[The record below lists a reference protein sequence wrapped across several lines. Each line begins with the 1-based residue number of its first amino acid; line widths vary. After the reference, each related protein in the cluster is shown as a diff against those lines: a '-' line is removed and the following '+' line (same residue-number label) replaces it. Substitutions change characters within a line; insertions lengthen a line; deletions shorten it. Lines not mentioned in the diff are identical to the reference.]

1 MGAGDGVRRRDGSRG
16 GNGGMTRPPMVL
28 GRRSSG
34 SCARSDVCP
43 SVAVIWDGDKRRDS
57 AGGLPASSLVT
68 EGKDVWSLED
78 APRGGGE
85 APRGRYGRGGPFV
98 KNISSASLSD
108 SWKYPLR
115 VGQSV
120 LRSGSVRGKMSQER
134 WLTRRYLKL
143 QAAGGWPPCQ
153 LGESQRCP
161 DLSVFTYCEWTTWW
175 VYYAGAEQFVR
186 SAAERKR
193 FESTTS
199 TLTSKQSV
207 NISYVSK

>member
-34 SCARSDVCP
+34 SCASSDACL
-43 SVAVIWDGDKRRDS
+43 SVAAVWDGDRRRDS

-98 KNISSASLSD
+98 KNISRESLSD

-120 LRSGSVRGKMSQER
+120 LRSGSVRGKMSRER

-153 LGESQRCP
+153 LGKCQRCP
-161 DLSVFTYCEWTTWW
+161 DRVCSRTVSGRHGGYIMREPSRSFAPLQSANALSQQPRLNVKT
-175 VYYAGAEQFVR
+175 
-186 SAAERKR
+186 
-193 FESTTS
+193 
-199 TLTSKQSV
+199 
-207 NISYVSK
+207 IH

>member
-34 SCARSDVCP
+34 SCAGSDVCP
-43 SVAVIWDGDKRRDS
+43 SVAAVWDGDRRRDS

-98 KNISSASLSD
+98 KKISSASLSD

-120 LRSGSVRGKMSQER
+120 LRSGSVRGTMSQER

-143 QAAGGWPPCQ
+143 QAAGGWPSCQ

-175 VYYAGAEQFVR
+175 VYYAEAVPFIR

-193 FESTTS
+193 LSQQPRLNVKT
-199 TLTSKQSV
+199 
-207 NISYVSK
+207 IH